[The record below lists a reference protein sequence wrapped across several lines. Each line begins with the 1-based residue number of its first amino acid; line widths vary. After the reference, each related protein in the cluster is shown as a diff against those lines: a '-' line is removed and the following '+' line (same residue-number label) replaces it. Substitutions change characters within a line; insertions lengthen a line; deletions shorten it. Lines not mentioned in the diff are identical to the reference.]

1 MLLRT
6 VFIDRRCFVMKIVE
20 TILNQMGGLTQP
32 KRNFI
37 LALFSTILIV
47 CGNVNFTNLSRYSNK
62 CEKTY
67 RRHFKK
73 PFPFVEFNSRLIKEA
88 IPEGHKKILA
98 IDCSFIPKSGKKT
111 YGKDYF
117 FNGVS
122 GRAEKGLELSVIS
135 VIDVDSN
142 IGYSLSVKQTPS
154 QTEINKKSTTKIL
167 VESSPTNYSQNNSSK
182 KNKSNKSN
190 KSKGKKKK
198 NGNKSK
204 QKALKHK
211 NNEVELSRIDIYL
224 ESLKEINNNLPPDI
238 NYLVADGYYSKE
250 KFVTG
255 VSKLNLNQIGKLRH
269 DANMR
274 YLYTGSQNKLG
285 AKRKYDGK
293 VKLTELQKLTF
304 VKELAPKIYLYTAVV
319 NHVTLKRN
327 IRIAYIID
335 RRDTQTT
342 KTALLF
348 STDTELDAEEIY
360 YYYKARF
367 QIEFI
372 FRDAKQF
379 TGLTDCQ
386 ARDRFKLDFHFKAS
400 LTALNLAKFEQLR
413 AHNNVSPFVFSMASS
428 KRLAFIEHLLETFIS
443 KLDLDPIAIK
453 NHPEYEVLLS
463 YGSISA

>member
-1 MLLRT
+1 M
-6 VFIDRRCFVMKIVE
+6 
-20 TILNQMGGLTQP
+20 
-32 KRNFI
+32 
-37 LALFSTILIV
+37 LALFSTILIA
-47 CGNVNFTNLSRYSNK
+47 CGKVNFTNLSRYSNR

-67 RRHFKK
+67 RRHFKE
-73 PFPFVEFNSRLIKEA
+73 PFPFFEFNSLLIKEA
-88 IPEGHKKILA
+88 IPEAHKKILA
-98 IDCSFIPKSGKKT
+98 IDCSFIPKAGKKT
-111 YGKDYF
+111 FGKDYF
-117 FNGVS
+117 FNGSS
-122 GRAEKGLELSVIS
+122 GRAEKGLEISLIS
-135 VIDVDSN
+135 VIDIESN
-142 IGYSLSVKQTPS
+142 IGYTLSVKQTPS
-154 QTEINKKSTTKIL
+154 QTETNKESTTKML
-167 VESSPTNYSQNNSSK
+167 VESSTTNYSQSKSSK
-182 KNKSNKSN
+182 RSKSNKST
-190 KSKGKKKK
+190 KSKKKKKK

-204 QKALKHK
+204 QKARKNK

-224 ESLKEINNNLPPDI
+224 ESLQEINNNLPPDLK
-238 NYLVADGYYSKE
+238 YLVADGYYSKE
-250 KFVTG
+250 KFVNG
-255 VSKLNLNQIGKLRH
+255 ILKLNLNQIGKLRH

-274 YLYTGSQNKLG
+274 YLYTGVQNKLG
-285 AKRKYDGK
+285 ARRKYDGK
-293 VKLTELQKLTF
+293 VKLSDLKKLTF

-386 ARDRFKLDFHFKAS
+386 ARDRFKLDFHFNAS
-400 LTALNLAKFEQLR
+400 LAALNLAKFEQHS
-413 AHNNVSPFVFSMASS
+413 AHDNVGPFVFSMASS

-443 KLDLDPIAIK
+443 KLGLDPIAIK